1 MQKVWKTYGEAE
13 KVGRSEEVTTL
24 AQIGCESC
32 DDANN
37 SGGIAEVQPL
47 ILSLIFFLISQTI
60 CFLLLTI
67 MQRYQW
73 LHYFCC
79 LDKNSFH
86 YQIKT
91 PLKIE
96 TLKYF

>member
-1 MQKVWKTYGEAE
+1 
-13 KVGRSEEVTTL
+13 VTTL

-37 SGGIAEVQPL
+37 GGGIAEVQPL
-47 ILSLIFFLISQTI
+47 ILSLIFLISQTI

-79 LDKNSFH
+79 LEKNSFH
-86 YQIKT
+86 YQLKT
-91 PLKIE
+91 PPKIE